1 MCDGSTTNGSVRL
14 LYGVEQFFIGL
25 ASQLGLAS
33 VLILSFL
40 GASSILFPIPYHP
53 FIFLIGLNA
62 EQPLLVVIFA
72 GVGAAVGELTGYVLG
87 YVAEKAVG
95 EKRKRRFEALLKI
108 LMRHRRVWPLLIFF
122 FALTPLPDDLLFI
135 PLGLVRFHFLRAF
148 IPCLLGKL
156 AMFSILVYGGRYF
169 GEIVLSFFGGE
180 TEMST
185 VAIILA
191 AIFLVVIVVGMWKI
205 DFEKLLIK
213 YEGLMN
219 RRK

>member
-1 MCDGSTTNGSVRL
+1 VRQ
-14 LYGVEQFFIGL
+14 LYGVEQFLLGL

-53 FIFLIGLNA
+53 FIFLIGISS

-72 GVGAAVGELTGYVLG
+72 GVGAAVGELTGYILG
-87 YVAEKAVG
+87 YAAKSVVG
-95 EKRKRRFEALLKI
+95 EKRKKRFDALLKL
-108 LMRHRRVWPLLIFF
+108 LMRHRRIWPLLIFL

-191 AIFLVVIVVGMWKI
+191 VVFLVVIVIGMWKI
-205 DFEKLLIK
+205 DFEKLLVK
-213 YEGLMN
+213 YESLMN
-219 RRK
+219 REK